1 MNINKK
7 LRLRLTVIATFIS
20 LLFFGD
26 IIEAQVH
33 HVKAST
39 RRRTAVVVKNNQQ
52 AAAPAPARSCSS
64 PCTGSSPCTN
74 EVMSHYLI
82 K

>member
-39 RRRTAVVVKNNQQ
+39 RRRTAVVVKNSQQ
-52 AAAPAPARSCSS
+52 AAAPLQPLHQPLHRHQ
-64 PCTGSSPCTN
+64 PLHQRNN
-74 EVMSHYLI
+74 EPLP
-82 K
+82 